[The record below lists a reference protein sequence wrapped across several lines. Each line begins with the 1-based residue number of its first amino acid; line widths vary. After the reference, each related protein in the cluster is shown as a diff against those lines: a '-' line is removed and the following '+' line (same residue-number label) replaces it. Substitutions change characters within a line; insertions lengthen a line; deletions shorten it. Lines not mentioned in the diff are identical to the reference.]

1 MPSGIED
8 KGKHKWQE
16 LTGYGRWAG
25 AENSMHPYKSLPEEN
40 SEPNIFK
47 AKSSSDRRADPQSHG
62 VLGMPKARPQL
73 DRFFTPHL
81 NSPLSLIYAPQP
93 ILLELANLNKN

>member
-25 AENSMHPYKSLPEEN
+25 AENSMHPYKSLTGG
-40 SEPNIFK
+40 K
-47 AKSSSDRRADPQSHG
+47 LRAKHFQSQE
-62 VLGMPKARPQL
+62 VEVQIVVQILNRMASLGMPKARPS
-73 DRFFTPHL
+73 T
-81 NSPLSLIYAPQP
+81 
-93 ILLELANLNKN
+93 